1 MHYGVIFL
9 ICCFSLEGSAK
20 NSRPDIDPYFLAGQ
34 TYLSWKALQKK
45 LTFYVKQFLI
55 ERIQ

>member
-45 LTFYVKQFLI
+45 IDVL
-55 ERIQ
+55 R